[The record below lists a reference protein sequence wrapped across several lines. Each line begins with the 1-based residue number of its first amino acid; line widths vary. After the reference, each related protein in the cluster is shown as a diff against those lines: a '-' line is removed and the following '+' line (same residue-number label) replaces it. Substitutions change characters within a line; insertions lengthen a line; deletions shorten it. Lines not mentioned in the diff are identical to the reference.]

1 MRIAFV
7 SADGLVRNVI
17 VAANVD
23 ERTKTIFLDQ
33 ARAVSDAAVA
43 IEIADDEARVWIGGT
58 YDAEQGFLPPPQ
70 PEVIEGTSEVIEEP
84 VAMIE
89 ETTEELLASEVLDDA
104 LPG

>member
-43 IEIADDEARVWIGGT
+43 IEIADDETRVWIGGS
-58 YDAEQGFLPPPQ
+58 YNPDEGFLPPPPP
-70 PEVIEGTSEVIEEP
+70 PEPEIVEGTSEELTPLIEE
-84 VAMIE
+84 II
-89 ETTEELLASEVLDDA
+89 SE
-104 LPG
+104 